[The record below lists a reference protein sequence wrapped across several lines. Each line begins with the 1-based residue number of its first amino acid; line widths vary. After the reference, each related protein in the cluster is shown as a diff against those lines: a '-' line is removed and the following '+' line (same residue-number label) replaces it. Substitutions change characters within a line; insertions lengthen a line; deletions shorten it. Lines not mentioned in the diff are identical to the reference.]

1 MTTQAT
7 LPESRFR
14 RRNYGRN
21 HGYLLDGRRIIGVTT
36 AINLGVPKDA
46 LVGWAARTS
55 ADYALA
61 HWEELSSLS
70 TDQRHRAIAG
80 AHEQTRNLAA
90 VKGTAVH
97 GMGARLVVGE
107 RVEGIPDEV
116 ASKVEAYVGWLNRFK
131 VEPVI
136 VEAAVCN
143 LEHEYGG
150 TLDLV
155 FTSSLF
161 PDRVFL
167 ADLKTSKGV
176 YGETALQL
184 EGYARADIYIDAE
197 GNEVPFSDLGITD
210 HIVVHIEDS
219 GVRVYE
225 MHSGDEVW
233 SVFRSVLGVARA
245 RDGKRGETEMDA
257 FVIGELF
264 APGEGWL

>member
-1 MTTQAT
+1 MTTT
-7 LPESRFR
+7 TESRFR

-46 LVGWAARTS
+46 LVGWAARTA
-55 ADYALA
+55 ADYAVSR
-61 HWEELSSLS
+61 WEELSSLS
-70 TDQRHRAIAG
+70 SDEKHRAIST
-80 AHEQTRNLAA
+80 AHEQARNFAA
-90 VKGTAVH
+90 VKGTTVH
-97 GMGARLVVGE
+97 EMGARLVRGE
-107 RVEGIPDEV
+107 LVEGIPDEV
-116 ASKVEAYVGWLNRFK
+116 AKKVDAYVAWLNKFQ
-131 VEPVI
+131 VVPVL

-155 FTSSLF
+155 FTSPRF
-161 PDRVFL
+161 PGRTFL

-184 EGYARADIYIDAE
+184 EGYARADIFIDPE
-197 GNEVPFSDLGITD
+197 GNEVPMDGLRITD
-210 HIVVHIEDS
+210 HVVVHIEDS

-233 SVFRSVLGVARA
+233 SVFQSVLGVARA
-245 RDGKRGETEMDA
+245 RDGKRGETEIDA
-257 FVIGELF
+257 FMIGELF